1 MVSCGRL
8 TVIPILPIPY
18 TAATRSPM
26 SLSATPSRVASA
38 TVTEEMAPQK
48 SAVSL
53 VKDAEREPQR
63 SSKGSRSVAVFT
75 GDKYQTTWCALRKY
89 YMEK

>member
-1 MVSCGRL
+1 
-8 TVIPILPIPY
+8 
-18 TAATRSPM
+18 M

-53 VKDAEREPQR
+53 VKDAVNRREAQR
-63 SSKGSRSVAVFT
+63 AADLSPFSLCSPRNTEPNT